1 MEMDQIQKI
10 NLIIK
15 ISLNIIKENKINNY
29 FIFILYFILNY
40 LKLKFFQ
47 SLFFNI
53 IKYIF
58 NIF

>member
-29 FIFILYFILNY
+29 FIFILFYF
-40 LKLKFFQ
+40 KLSKT
-47 SLFFNI
+47 
-53 IKYIF
+53 
-58 NIF
+58 